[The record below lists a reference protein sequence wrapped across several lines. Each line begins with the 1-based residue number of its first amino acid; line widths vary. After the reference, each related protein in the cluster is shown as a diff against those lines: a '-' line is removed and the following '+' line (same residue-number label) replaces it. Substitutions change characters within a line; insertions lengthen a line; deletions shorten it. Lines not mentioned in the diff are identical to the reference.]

1 MKGNSLMKSDVVRN
15 AWNILEIA
23 DDDLRMVCGGLGA
36 TIGNDAIG
44 VQGSSQSQNGLLNLL
59 EATIQAVANVPID
72 NATSGVGSLR
82 TASGENTSSTRTSGE
97 D

>member
-1 MKGNSLMKSDVVRN
+1 MKFDAIELTD
-15 AWNILEIA
+15 A
-23 DDDLRMVCGGLGA
+23 DLQSVYGGLGA

-44 VQGSSQSQNGLLNLL
+44 VQSSPQSQDGLLNLL
-59 EATIQAVANVPID
+59 EAAVQAVANVPID

-82 TASGENTSSTRTSGE
+82 NDSANNTTTTRSSG